1 MIKPNNQQAEAKL
14 KLNELTRRCHTLN
27 RLLAG
32 LLRNGCNRRLSAS
45 DLKRIRTQLWPE
57 IKEGISEI
65 QLIVRSIRK
74 MKGPGATITD
84 ELPLGFACNSLR
96 QILRGIGQQISLME
110 AIRNLR

>member
-1 MIKPNNQQAEAKL
+1 MTKPNNQQAGAKL
-14 KLNELTRRCHTLN
+14 RLNELTRRCHALN

-45 DLKRIRTQLWPE
+45 DLNRIRTRLWPE
-57 IKEGISEI
+57 IKQDISEI
-65 QLIVRSIRK
+65 QIIVRSIRK
-74 MKGPGATITD
+74 METPGATISH
-84 ELPLGFACNSLR
+84 EIPLGFACNSLR